1 MSDATSDSPS
11 ALESHSASAEVF
23 FIPSSRRGV
32 VPTGTTV
39 LEAAR
44 SLGVDLD
51 SICGGV
57 GICGRCQVEVGARP
71 GIDGDPSRLAEPT
84 LTETT
89 YSGPRRLHTGRRL
102 GCAAAIARDVVID
115 VPETSQVH
123 RQVVR
128 KDAGALDV
136 AIDPIVLLHYVT
148 FDGATMADA
157 TGAVQRLTAA
167 LDEQWDLRGLRVD
180 RAVMRALQALTGESP
195 SALTV
200 AVRGGREVVAVWPGL
215 RDRIYGVAFDVGST
229 TLAGHL
235 CDLHTGEVLASTGRM
250 NPQIAFGEDLMSRV
264 SYVMM
269 NPGGEGRLTGS
280 VREALSEMVVALCE
294 QASLQPVDV
303 LDLCIV
309 GNPIMH
315 HLVLGLDPTPLGSAP
330 FALATTES
338 VTVFASEL
346 ALPVHPGAR
355 VYFPPCIAGHVGADA
370 AAMVLAEAPHQVT
383 PLTLLVDVGTNAEIV
398 LGNRKRLLAASSP
411 TGPAFEGA
419 QISSGQRAAPGA
431 IERVRIDRETLE
443 ARMRVIGVARW
454 SDQPGFAR
462 SVHRTGITG
471 ICGSGIIEA
480 IAELFLAGV
489 IAADG
494 TITPPS
500 VPHERIVANGRT
512 FSYRLC
518 HDPVVEVTQADVRAV
533 QLAKAALYAG
543 CRLLMDELG
552 VDSID
557 EVRLTGAFGSHIDP
571 VYAMV
576 LGLIPDCDTGGVHS
590 VGNAA
595 GRGSLMAL
603 LSAAART
610 DVEAVVARVEKVETA
625 IKPRFQEHFIAAM
638 GFPHAT
644 AAYPNLEKVMPL
656 PARLEAGTPGRR
668 TSRRRVAKA
677 PTPT

>member
-1 MSDATSDSPS
+1 MSDPTSDSLS
-11 ALESHSASAEVF
+11 VEVF
-23 FIPSSRRGV
+23 FMPSGRRGV

-44 SLGVDLD
+44 TLGVDLD

-71 GIDGDPSRLAEPT
+71 GLDADATRLAEPT

-89 YSGPRRLHTGRRL
+89 YAGPHSLHTGRRL

-136 AIDPIVLLHYVT
+136 AIDPVVLLHYVT
-148 FDGATMADA
+148 FDGATMADS
-157 TGAVQRLTAA
+157 TGAVQRLAAA
-167 LDEQWDLRGLRVD
+167 LDDQWELRGLRID
-180 RAVMRALQALTGESP
+180 RAVMRALQPLTGESS

-200 AVRGGREVVAVWPGL
+200 AARNGEEVVAVWPGL

-235 CDLHTGEVLASTGRM
+235 CDLHTGEVLASSGRM
-250 NPQIAFGEDLMSRV
+250 NPQIAYGEDLMSRV

-269 NPGGEGRLTGS
+269 NPGGERRLTDA
-280 VREALSEMVVALCE
+280 VREALSEMIAELCD

-303 LDLCIV
+303 LDVCIV

-338 VTVFASEL
+338 VTVLASDL

-370 AAMVLAEAPHQVT
+370 AAMVLAEAPHRAE

-398 LGNRKRLLAASSP
+398 LGNRERLLAASSP

-419 QISSGQRAAPGA
+419 QISSGQRAARGA

-443 ARMRVIGVARW
+443 PRIRVIGAARW

-462 SVHRTGITG
+462 SVQRTGITG

-489 IAADG
+489 ITADG
-494 TITPPS
+494 TITAPA
-500 VPHERIVANGRT
+500 VPHDRIVPNGRT

-552 VDSID
+552 VHEVD

-576 LGLIPDCDTGGVHS
+576 LGLIPDCDTTSVHS

-603 LSAAART
+603 LSAAARA
-610 DVEAVVARVEKVETA
+610 DVESVVPRVEKVETA
-625 IKPRFQEHFIAAM
+625 IEPRFQEHFIAAM
-638 GFPHAT
+638 GFPHTT
-644 AAYPNLEKVMPL
+644 ADYPNLERVMPL
-656 PARLEAGTPGRR
+656 PARTEGPAAARR
-668 TSRRRVAKA
+668 SSRRRTAKA